1 MRTKLERLSVR
12 IVEDSLLLD
21 FSFGWVIVEIVI
33 YASIPILRDRR
44 KFHIIHWILRIKIA
58 GVDRIILILVR
69 VKTNSSK
76 FLLSNFRTHWF
87 DNKLILLNFFT
98 FLTIAIVSW
107 SKGRYLRRC
116 RESGYRKLTVVYITV
131 NVWRSVID
139 GGYIFLQGHICLLVH
154 LIQFASNPFYV
165 LAFL

>member
-1 MRTKLERLSVR
+1 M
-12 IVEDSLLLD
+12 
-21 FSFGWVIVEIVI
+21 
-33 YASIPILRDRR
+33 DRR
-44 KFHIIHWILRIKIA
+44 KFHIINWILRIKIA

-76 FLLSNFRTHWF
+76 FLLSNFRTHRF

-98 FLTIAIVSW
+98 FMTIAIANW
-107 SKGRYLRRC
+107 SKCRYLRRC

-139 GGYIFLQGHICLLVH
+139 GG
-154 LIQFASNPFYV
+154 
-165 LAFL
+165 